1 MHKGGTLRGADD
13 ATREAYLSWLRD
25 EVKRWCNEEG
35 FFEAE
40 WDRDDS
46 IRPDQI
52 LDAYQSYEERG
63 YASPLACLE
72 SKLLEDTRVEE
83 IFYEHYLL
91 TDLSEANEEVSEGWD
106 SAQSVWEDLE
116 SVGYRGIDPNIEQLL
131 SQSGLRVNVFFA
143 TEAEQN
149 FDMGSIVDAFGND
162 YRSPDLDRISG
173 EDLDNA
179 LSYLVNQQGHSVTE
193 VYDALSECGPAEQPF
208 IYSVREE
215 ITENSSEAMSELA
228 ALVRMD
234 GNQMLDF
241 LDAIEKGADSLVLP
255 KDYATIGV
263 FNQWSGCGGPLD
275 IHLEKDAVLPLSM
288 VREFNIEGQTETPG
302 SYTVDSVYGLV
313 SSMWCPNFSYREG
326 VETGVKEDYDAVL
339 ELARKAPQPS
349 VNEAVRVQSA
359 SAALPPAPGLQRTP
373 QSRLG
378 DRLAEEAR

>member
-1 MHKGGTLRGADD
+1 MAESNDRAR
-13 ATREAYLSWLRD
+13 AAYLRWLKN
-25 EVKRWCNEEG
+25 EVERWCNEEG

-52 LDAYQSYEERG
+52 LDAYQSYEEQG
-63 YASPLACLE
+63 YASSLACLE
-72 SKLLEDTRVEE
+72 SKLLEDAFIEE
-83 IFYEHYLL
+83 NFYEHYLL
-91 TDLSEANEEVSEGWD
+91 TDLSKADEEVNEGWD

-131 SQSGLRVNVFFA
+131 SQSELRVNVFFA

-149 FDMGSIVDAFGND
+149 FDMGSIVNAFGND
-162 YRSPDLDRISG
+162 YRSPDLDRIGG

-193 VYDALSECGPAEQPF
+193 VYDALVECDPAEQPF

-228 ALVRMD
+228 ALVCMD

-241 LDAIEKGADSLVLP
+241 LDAIEKGMDSLVLP

-288 VREFNIEGQTETPG
+288 VREFNIEGTETPG
-302 SYTVDSVYGLV
+302 SYTVDSAYGLV
-313 SSMWCPNFSYREG
+313 SSMWCPNFSYRDG
-326 VETGVKEDYDAVL
+326 VETGVKEDYDLAL
-339 ELARKAPQPS
+339 EQTR
-349 VNEAVRVQSA
+349 
-359 SAALPPAPGLQRTP
+359 
-373 QSRLG
+373 
-378 DRLAEEAR
+378 EARSEDAKTALGTEDRVSLKSEAEASRAASEALSSTGSHEDVSVER

>member
-1 MHKGGTLRGADD
+1 MAESNDRAR
-13 ATREAYLSWLRD
+13 AAYLRWLKD
-25 EVKRWCNEEG
+25 EVERWCNEEG

-52 LDAYQSYEERG
+52 LDAYQSYEEQG
-63 YASPLACLE
+63 YASSLACLE
-72 SKLLEDTRVEE
+72 SKLLEDAFIEE
-83 IFYEHYLL
+83 NFYEHYLL
-91 TDLSEANEEVSEGWD
+91 TDLSKADEEVNEGWD

-131 SQSGLRVNVFFA
+131 SQSELRVNVFFA

-149 FDMGSIVDAFGND
+149 FDMGSIVNAFGND
-162 YRSPDLDRISG
+162 YRSPDLDRIGG

-193 VYDALSECGPAEQPF
+193 VYDALVECDPSEQPF

-228 ALVRMD
+228 ALVCMD

-241 LDAIEKGADSLVLP
+241 LDAIEKGMDSLVLP

-288 VREFNIEGQTETPG
+288 VREFNIEGTETPG

-313 SSMWCPNFSYREG
+313 SSMWCPNFSYRDG
-326 VETGVKEDYDAVL
+326 VETGVKEDYDLAL
-339 ELARKAPQPS
+339 EQTR
-349 VNEAVRVQSA
+349 
-359 SAALPPAPGLQRTP
+359 
-373 QSRLG
+373 
-378 DRLAEEAR
+378 EARSEDAKTALGTEDRVSLKSEAEASRAASEALSSTGSHEDVSVER